1 MSVIDIEGIDEDVG
15 PSLPP
20 EPAPPERHEEIRY
33 FFIRR
38 PVLGSVISIVIT
50 LLGLFAIK
58 LLPIARYPQ
67 ISPPAVRITTNYPG
81 ASSEDAA
88 QAVAAPI
95 EEQLSGL
102 QSMLYYASSNSSDG
116 STTITVTFDVSR
128 NQDLAAVDVQNAVKL
143 AEPQLPDAVRTNGIT
158 ILKANTDILGVVAL
172 QSSDPR
178 YDATYLANYLKL
190 FIVDEIKRVPGV
202 GDATPFPARDFS
214 MLLQLDPDKMAQL
227 GLTVND
233 VSAAVREQNATN
245 PAGRL
250 GAEPSP
256 PGTQLTLP
264 ITTIGRLQ
272 SADEFNDIVIRARPD
287 GSVIR
292 LRDIGRATLG
302 ARSYDLEGRLN
313 GVPTAFVLLYMRP
326 GANALAV
333 KQAVVDRLGEMQ
345 SGFPQGVKWALPF
358 DTTPFVSA
366 SIHEVTITLVEAMI
380 LVTLVVFLFLQSWRA
395 TLIPML
401 AVPVSVIGTF
411 LGFLALGM
419 SINVLTLFGLVL
431 AIGIVVD
438 DAIVVIENVERI
450 MASEGLSPRLA
461 ADKAIRQVAS
471 ALVAIVLVLCSVF
484 VPVAFV
490 GGVTGELFKQFAMTI
505 IIAVVLSGIV
515 ALTLTPALCA
525 LLLTESNEAHTT
537 GFFGWFNRVFARA
550 TKRYTGAVDS
560 VIRRPPIWV
569 AVFFVFIAI
578 AGLLWRKLPTAFIPT
593 EDKGY
598 MALSVQLP
606 DAASLQR
613 TVATVAKVE
622 QILRAEPAVVN
633 IVALAGLNF
642 LNGGASNTNGATIFL
657 NLKPWD
663 ERGPHDALDS
673 IAARVNRKLFG
684 LPDATA
690 FGFNLP
696 EVPGLGTT
704 AGVEINVQNR
714 NGQDIRGFAQH
725 VEEFRQAVNKLPA
738 AGPINT
744 TFRASV
750 PQVYVTVDRTAAKAR
765 GVNLSE
771 LFNTLQAFLST
782 LYINDFNLAGK
793 TYRVQAQA
801 ETEFR
806 QQPSD
811 VGKLYVRGSNN
822 TMVPVSALTTTS
834 FRSAP
839 TVVPRFN
846 GFISAQFT
854 GAPKPGH
861 SSGELLNEVDS
872 LVNTQFASAG
882 LGVSYSGQSYQE
894 RASSGDAALVF
905 ALGLILVFLVLAAQ
919 YESWSVPFAV
929 LFGVPFG
936 VLGAL
941 LGIWIRH
948 QPNDIYFQVGLI
960 AVVGL
965 AAKNAILIVE
975 FATHLRS
982 EGMSIRQ
989 AAVEAAR
996 ERLRPILMTSF
1007 AFILG
1012 VLPLMIASGAGA
1024 ASRHSIGTGVFAGML
1039 FATTI
1044 GIFFIPLFFR
1054 IIRGLAEGRNK
1065 AEPAGL

>member
-1 MSVIDIEGIDEDVG
+1 MT
-15 PSLPP
+15 
-20 EPAPPERHEEIRY
+20 EPRY

-38 PVLGSVISIVIT
+38 PIFGAVISIVIT
-50 LLGLFAIK
+50 LLGLFAIR

-67 ISPPAVRITTNYPG
+67 ITPPAVRIAANFPG

-95 EEQLSGL
+95 EEQLSSL
-102 QSMLYYASSNSSDG
+102 QGMLYYSSTSSADGSSN
-116 STTITVTFDVSR
+116 IAVTFDISR

-158 ILKANTDILGVVAL
+158 ILKANTDILMMVAL
-172 QSSDPR
+172 QSNDPR
-178 YDATYLANYLKL
+178 YDATYLANYMKL
-190 FIVDEIKRVPGV
+190 FVVDELKRVPGI
-202 GDATPFPARDFS
+202 GDATAFPARDFS

-227 GLTVND
+227 GLTVSD

-272 SADEFNDIVIRARPD
+272 TPQEFDDIVIRARPD
-287 GSVIR
+287 GSIIR
-292 LRDIGRATLG
+292 LRDIGRTVLG

-313 GVPTAFVLLYMRP
+313 GVPTAFVLLYTRP

-333 KQAVVDRLGEMQ
+333 KQAVLKRLNEMQ
-345 SGFPQGVKWALPF
+345 SGFPAGIRWTIPF

-366 SIHEVTITLVEAMI
+366 SIHEVAITLVEAMV

-411 LGFLALGM
+411 LGFLAFGM

-450 MASEGLSPRLA
+450 MATEGLSPRLA
-461 ADKAIRQVAS
+461 ADKAIRQVGS

-484 VPVAFV
+484 VPVAFIS
-490 GGVTGELFKQFAMTI
+490 GVTGQLFKQFAMTI
-505 IIAVVLSGIV
+505 IIAVVLSGVV

-537 GFFGWFNRVFARA
+537 GFFGWFNRMFARA
-550 TKRYTGAVDS
+550 TRRYTGAVNS
-560 VIRRPPIWV
+560 VLGRPPVWV
-569 AVFFVFIAI
+569 AVFLLFVVF
-578 AGLLWRKLPTAFIPT
+578 AGFLWRRLPTAFLPT

-613 TVATVAKVE
+613 TTATVEKIE
-622 QILRAEPAVVN
+622 KILRAEPAVVN

-642 LNGGASNTNGATIFL
+642 LNGSNSTNGATVFL
-657 NLKPWD
+657 NVKPWE

-673 IAARVNRKLFG
+673 IAARVNRKLAG
-684 LPDATA
+684 LPDASA

-714 NGQDIRGFAQH
+714 NGQDIRQFAQH

-750 PQVYVTVDRTAAKAR
+750 PQVFVTVDRTAAKAR
-765 GVNLSE
+765 GVNLTD
-771 LFNTLQAFLST
+771 LFATLQAFLSN

-801 ETEFR
+801 QTQFR
-806 QQPSD
+806 QTPAD
-811 VGKLYVRGSNN
+811 VGRLYVRGSNG
-822 TMVPVSALTTTS
+822 TMIPASALTTTS

-854 GAPKPGH
+854 GPPKAGH
-861 SSGELLNEVDS
+861 SSGELLKQVDD
-872 LVNTQFASAG
+872 LVQNQFASSG

-905 ALGLILVFLVLAAQ
+905 VLGLILVFLVLAAQ

-948 QPNDIYFQVGLI
+948 QPNDVYFQVGLI

-975 FATHLRS
+975 FANHLRS
-982 EGMSIRQ
+982 EGMSIRE

-1039 FATTI
+1039 FATTV

-1054 IIRGLAEGRNK
+1054 IIRALAERRKSTVSPNASITPA
-1065 AEPAGL
+1065 AEHA